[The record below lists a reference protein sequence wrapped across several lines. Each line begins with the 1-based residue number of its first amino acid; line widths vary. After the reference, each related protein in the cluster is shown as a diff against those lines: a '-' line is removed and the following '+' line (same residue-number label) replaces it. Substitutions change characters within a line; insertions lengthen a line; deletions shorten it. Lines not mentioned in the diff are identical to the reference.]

1 MKIRRLGAAG
11 IGAAFAG
18 VVLLA
23 ANAWACVPVATLN
36 LSTSSAKAGD
46 AIGVTGNSY
55 NGSKPAV
62 VHFNAIDGPVLGSFV
77 PNGGRIDG
85 SVTIPAGTA
94 PGNYLLVVTQEFT
107 QGVQTWGVPARAL
120 ISVTGDSGA
129 PVVGAPAGSSVVGRP
144 VGLESSSTP
153 SGGSLLLMAAG
164 AAGVAMF
171 LAGIAALV
179 ASRSGGSTPAAAKVR
194 S

>member
-1 MKIRRLGAAG
+1 MRIRRLGAATLG
-11 IGAAFAG
+11 GAFAG

-23 ANAWACVPVATLN
+23 ATAWACVPVATLN
-36 LSTSSAKAGD
+36 LSTTQARAGD
-46 AIGVTGNSY
+46 SIGITGNSY

-62 VHFNAIDGPVLGSFV
+62 VHFNSIDGPVLGSFV

-85 SVTIPAGTA
+85 NVTVPPGTA

-120 ISVTGDSGA
+120 ISVVGDTGA
-129 PVVGAPAGSSVVGRP
+129 PIVGAAVGSSVAGRP

-153 SGGSLLLMAAG
+153 TTGSLLLVAG
-164 AAGVAMF
+164 AAAGVAMF
-171 LAGIAALV
+171 LAGLAAVV
-179 ASRSGGSTPAAAKVR
+179 ASRSGSSPAAAKVK